1 MRYLLE
7 LEKDEAEFLLSL
19 VCSHKANV
27 LHHFAKAISIAQRR
41 FELLEESPGVDTRVG
56 DKLCAI
62 GERVLEEE
70 LGR

>member
-7 LEKDEAEFLLSL
+7 LEKDEAEYLLNL
-19 VCSHKANV
+19 VCMQKAVHLRDALMV
-27 LHHFAKAISIAQRR
+27 LKITLRR
-41 FELLEESPGVDTRVG
+41 NELLEEAPGVDSRVG